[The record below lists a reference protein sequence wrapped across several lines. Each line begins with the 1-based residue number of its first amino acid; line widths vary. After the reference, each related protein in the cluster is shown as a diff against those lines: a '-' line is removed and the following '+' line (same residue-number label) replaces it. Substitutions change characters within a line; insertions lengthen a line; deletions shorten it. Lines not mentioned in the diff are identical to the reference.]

1 MFHNLSC
8 WLQDTRI
15 SKYKYIHLIER
26 MLENTNNFGDIYKFL
41 REFHNDGKNH

>member
-1 MFHNLSC
+1 
-8 WLQDTRI
+8 
-15 SKYKYIHLIER
+15 